1 LAAQQAE
8 ITQAAESC
16 GMAVDDHVLP
26 VDEEQLSSI
35 KGGTEMT
42 QDDAEAEIVENLTRR
57 KALVSPAN
65 DIQSSLERFTKIK
78 DFSFLANA
86 NTGDLLTSVSLPG
99 DILNLPFIKARTSY
113 YRYLKCDMEVKL
125 LTNATKFDVGSMYM
139 GIDPVGSTDFGM
151 NKYQKLSLQSI
162 TGYQGAMVQVAPN
175 KEQILRIPY
184 RHWYKAIDLAKPQ
197 EIALVT
203 LHCINPLLGN
213 TSISCSVFA
222 RLVAPDLQVPYH
234 LASAGI
240 GMEDKLYSKFNTA
253 KSIAQSVVNVS
264 RSVAG
269 LPVVGPIASTIST
282 IGSWFGLAKP
292 TNISPPETLSQ
303 IPTATWLLARARDN
317 GIICGFDQEHN
328 AGYTNQLGFT
338 EEDEMSI
345 EYLCAQKC
353 LQSVHNWFP
362 DAVDFPGKVLASVKV
377 SPRNAQAITSDDLTY
392 KDVDFIGALGER
404 FELWRGPMEY
414 EIEVI
419 SAFAQSGRL
428 RVGIF
433 PGDVNPS
440 SVTLEDMDNV
450 PNHIID
456 LNSEENHYKLG
467 IPYLAN
473 TPWMRT
479 YDVNATIIVMVL
491 NGLAFQQGT
500 PSQAYFNIWRRG
512 SPDLRFTL
520 LAREQ
525 YIPQW
530 RDAKPIS
537 TVAEFQMRDTDTV
550 TTPYTFEDGQ
560 EDLAAIDEC
569 KNLRDL
575 IHRCTPVRAVKDGV
589 LSFRTHT
596 SMVGPKED
604 TIEDGKPVSD
614 VAMFSR
620 FYRFNRGGRVMKVM
634 SQDGT
639 FAQAITQNK
648 ATSTNAYYTPESV
661 ATSFVQTS
669 RFGSLWPINLNP
681 IVELIVPWF
690 SSIPMQA
697 NTYNNFASA
706 PASCI
711 DFYTDATSGII
722 LEAGADDFAFS
733 YLIGPP
739 RYMNVRKNT

>member
-1 LAAQQAE
+1 
-8 ITQAAESC
+8 
-16 GMAVDDHVLP
+16 
-26 VDEEQLSSI
+26 
-35 KGGTEMT
+35 
-42 QDDAEAEIVENLTRR
+42 
-57 KALVSPAN
+57 
-65 DIQSSLERFTKIK
+65 
-78 DFSFLANA
+78 
-86 NTGDLLTSVSLPG
+86 
-99 DILNLPFIKARTSY
+99 
-113 YRYLKCDMEVKL
+113 
-125 LTNATKFDVGSMYM
+125 
-139 GIDPVGSTDFGM
+139 
-151 NKYQKLSLQSI
+151 
-162 TGYQGAMVQVAPN
+162 
-175 KEQILRIPY
+175 
-184 RHWYKAIDLAKPQ
+184 
-197 EIALVT
+197 
-203 LHCINPLLGN
+203 
-213 TSISCSVFA
+213 
-222 RLVAPDLQVPYH
+222 
-234 LASAGI
+234 
-240 GMEDKLYSKFNTA
+240 
-253 KSIAQSVVNVS
+253 
-264 RSVAG
+264 
-269 LPVVGPIASTIST
+269 
-282 IGSWFGLAKP
+282 
-292 TNISPPETLSQ
+292 
-303 IPTATWLLARARDN
+303 
-317 GIICGFDQEHN
+317 
-328 AGYTNQLGFT
+328 
-338 EEDEMSI
+338 MSI

-377 SPRNAQAITSDDLTY
+377 YPRNAYAVTSDDLEY
-392 KDVDFIGALGER
+392 IDVDFIGALGER
-404 FELWRGPMEY
+404 FELYRGSMEY

-500 PSQAYFNIWRRG
+500 PNQAYFNIWRRG
-512 SPDLRFTL
+512 SPDLRFTF
-520 LAREQ
+520 LADEQ

-575 IHRCTPVRAVKDGV
+575 IHRCTPVRPVKDGI

-639 FAQAITQNK
+639 FAQAITQNRQLE
-648 ATSTNAYYTPESV
+648 TGAYYSTTAV

-711 DFYTDATSGII
+711 DFNTDATSGII

-739 RYMNVRKNT
+739 RYMNVRKKT